1 VTPDTDALLAEA
13 RDWLAAHVPP
23 GPLPSVDTAEGFDW
37 HRAWERA
44 LAAAR
49 LSVVSW
55 PAEYGG
61 RDASLLEWLAF
72 EEAYYAAGGPVR
84 VGQNGLFLLAPT
96 LFAHGTKEQRD
107 RLLPP
112 MARADEIWAQAWSEP
127 EAGSD
132 LAAIRS
138 RAVATDGGWLLSG
151 VKTWSSRAAFADRAF
166 GLFRTSA
173 GGGDKHRGLTYLL
186 FGLRDPGVT
195 VRPIRQLGGETGF
208 AEIFLD
214 DVFVPDA
221 NVVGAPG
228 DGWRIAM
235 STAGHER
242 GLSLRSPGRFVA
254 AAGRLGE
261 FWRQAGDRADGATAD
276 RVADA
281 WIGARAY
288 QLHTHATAVRLAGG
302 GTLGAEAS
310 MGKVFW
316 SELDIAL
323 HETALDLLGPAA
335 EIRGQRWLEGYLFA
349 LAGPI
354 YAGTNEIQRTVI
366 AERVLRLPRASA
378 RPGASDL
385 RQTSPPPGVTPS
397 RPDRFQPPPP
407 SGRPPVPPGHSPV
420 PAWAEVL
427 HDLLSAA
434 DGPAAA
440 RSWADGD
447 LGPGRALWGRL
458 AGLGV
463 TALAVP
469 EEWGGLGASATD
481 LATACEELG
490 HHAVPGPVA
499 ESLAAVP
506 TLLAALAAADR
517 SDSPDRSDSAGRCDS
532 ADRRDS
538 AGRGDSADRRDSADR
553 CGEWLAAL
561 ATGDLIATM
570 AMPPRLPFAAD
581 AEVAGL
587 VLLAEA
593 DAVSVG
599 RAGLRHRS
607 VDPSR
612 SLSVV
617 TGDVLARSA
626 AAAVSRAWDL
636 GALASSAQLLGAG
649 RALLEASVRHAS
661 VRAQFGQPVG
671 TFQAV
676 KHKLADVAIA
686 LEFARPLLDAA
697 AAAITDGAATTPRDV
712 SAAKVACSDAATLA
726 ARAALQVH
734 GAIGY
739 TAEHDLSLWL
749 TKVRALAPAWGS
761 QAWHRRRVLA
771 ALSTSPVA
779 GREAASSRS
788 STAPAWREGRP
799 RWA

>member
-1 VTPDTDALLAEA
+1 
-13 RDWLAAHVPP
+13 
-23 GPLPSVDTAEGFDW
+23 
-37 HRAWERA
+37 
-44 LAAAR
+44 
-49 LSVVSW
+49 
-55 PAEYGG
+55 
-61 RDASLLEWLAF
+61 
-72 EEAYYAAGGPVR
+72 
-84 VGQNGLFLLAPT
+84 
-96 LFAHGTKEQRD
+96 
-107 RLLPP
+107 
-112 MARADEIWAQAWSEP
+112 MARADEVWAQAWSEP

-151 VKTWSSRAAFADRAF
+151 TKTWSSRAAFADRAF
-166 GLFRTSA
+166 GLFRTGPGA
-173 GGGDKHRGLTYLL
+173 HADGRADRHRGLTYLL

-235 STAGHER
+235 STASHER

-254 AAGRLGE
+254 AAARLAE
-261 FWRQAGDRADGATAD
+261 LWRQVGDPADSATAH
-276 RVADA
+276 RVTDA

-288 QLHTHATAVRLAGG
+288 QLHTNATAARLADG

-316 SELDIAL
+316 SELDLAL
-323 HETALDLLGPAA
+323 HQTALDLLGPQA

-378 RPGASDL
+378 AGKSD
-385 RQTSPPPGVTPS
+385 RAQTSPA
-397 RPDRFQPPPP
+397 RPRA
-407 SGRPPVPPGHSPV
+407 SLSSSPAS
-420 PAWAEVL
+420 PWAAVL
-427 HDLLSAA
+427 HELLDAA
-434 DGPAAA
+434 DVPAAA
-440 RSWADGD
+440 RSWACGD
-447 LGPGRALWGRL
+447 RVPGLALWGRL

-469 EEWGGLGASATD
+469 EKWGGLGASATD

-490 HHAVPGPVA
+490 HHALPGPVA

-506 TLLAALAAADR
+506 TLLRALARTDRGAAPGD
-517 SDSPDRSDSAGRCDS
+517 AES
-532 ADRRDS
+532 AD
-538 AGRGDSADRRDSADR
+538 ADDPAAPDDLADR
-553 CGEWLAAL
+553 CGEWLAGL
-561 ATGDLIATM
+561 ATGDLIATL

-581 AEVAGL
+581 AEAAGL
-587 VLLAEA
+587 ILLAEPDVVA
-593 DAVSVG
+593 VG
-599 RAGLRHRS
+599 RAGVRRQS
-607 VDPSR
+607 VDPAR

-617 TGDVLARSA
+617 TGGDVLARNA
-626 AAAVSRAWDL
+626 DFAVSRAWDL
-636 GALASSAQLLGAG
+636 GALACSAQLLGAG

-676 KHKLADVAIA
+676 KHKLADVTIA

-697 AAAITDGAATTPRDV
+697 ASAITD
-712 SAAKVACSDAATLA
+712 DAADRP
-726 ARAALQVH
+726 ARRLRRQGRLRRRRHAGGPGRAPGTRRDRVH
-734 GAIGY
+734 G
-739 TAEHDLSLWL
+739 
-749 TKVRALAPAWGS
+749 RA
-761 QAWHRRRVLA
+761 
-771 ALSTSPVA
+771 
-779 GREAASSRS
+779 
-788 STAPAWREGRP
+788 
-799 RWA
+799 